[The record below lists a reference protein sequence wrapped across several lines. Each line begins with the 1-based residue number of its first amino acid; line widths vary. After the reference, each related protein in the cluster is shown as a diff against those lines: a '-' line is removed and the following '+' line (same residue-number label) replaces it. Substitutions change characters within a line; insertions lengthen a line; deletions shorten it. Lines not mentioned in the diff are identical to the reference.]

1 MSYCSRETLTVLT
14 LMESSCWR
22 KASSASLLGE
32 NIRNWRELLGGRVV
46 GTANPS
52 LSPPEASRERGR
64 FLPPAE
70 NTSISITAG
79 QSDTEQKLCKTLL
92 SQY

>member
-1 MSYCSRETLTVLT
+1 MFYSLLETLTQLT

-52 LSPPEASRERGR
+52 LSPPETSRERGR
-64 FLPPAE
+64 FLPPVE
-70 NTSISITAG
+70 NTSI
-79 QSDTEQKLCKTLL
+79 
-92 SQY
+92 